1 MSSRR
6 DIVRRLILAPAG
18 AGLSLLAVASLVGC
32 GDQPNQPTPSTPKG
46 NRDSRE
52 AQEAVEIPPGIPSS
66 KAKPKG
72 K

>member
-6 DIVRRLILAPAG
+6 DLIRRLILAPAG

-32 GDQPNQPTPSTPKG
+32 GDQPNQPTTSTPKG

-66 KAKPKG
+66 KEKPKG